1 MLLSKQVKIRWG
13 RMLAIALGVFLG
25 LLFADW
31 LR

>member
-1 MLLSKQVKIRWG
+1 MIEPQIRWG